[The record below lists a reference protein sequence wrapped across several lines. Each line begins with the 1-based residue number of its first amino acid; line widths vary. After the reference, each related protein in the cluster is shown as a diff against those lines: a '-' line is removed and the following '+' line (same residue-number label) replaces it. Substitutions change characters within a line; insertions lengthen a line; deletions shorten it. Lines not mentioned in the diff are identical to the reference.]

1 MEGLLLLFLLSCPR
15 VDRILPV
22 DIYVPGCPPTAE
34 ALLYGILQLQKKIH
48 QNKNTVLWYTQ
59 NLPGVSFLEDRL
71 LKKEAFMQTSFDS
84 LVLRMV
90 PKWVSKYTLQTNEMT
105 FTIFPQSVFGFFY
118 FLKTI
123 PQPNSKNACRYY
135 GGRLHPEQ
143 TDLKWSTISSLQY
156 NTRLRVKVPVNENI
170 AIDSITSI
178 YPTANWF
185 ERETWDMFGIC
196 FQSPDLRRLLT
207 DYGFEGHPLRK
218 DFPLSGYIEFRY
230 DDSKKRV
237 VSEPIELS
245 QDFRFFDFSSPW
257 ELMQHK

>member
-1 MEGLLLLFLLSCPR
+1 M
-15 VDRILPV
+15 
-22 DIYVPGCPPTAE
+22 
-34 ALLYGILQLQKKIH
+34 
-48 QNKNTVLWYTQ
+48 
-59 NLPGVSFLEDRL
+59 PGVSFLEDRL

-118 FLKTI
+118 FLKNHTATQFKMLVDI
-123 PQPNSKNACRYY
+123 TAVDYPSRANRFKVVYH
-135 GGRLHPEQ
+135 L
-143 TDLKWSTISSLQY
+143 LSLQY

-196 FQSPDLRRLLT
+196 FLNHPDLRRLLT